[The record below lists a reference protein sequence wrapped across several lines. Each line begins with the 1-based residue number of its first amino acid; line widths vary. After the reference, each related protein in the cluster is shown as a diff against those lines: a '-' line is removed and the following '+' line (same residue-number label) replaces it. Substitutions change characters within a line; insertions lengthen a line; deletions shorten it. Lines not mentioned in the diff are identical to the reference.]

1 MDFIDKLLE
10 LFKQINSLAT
20 PLRFKKTDRL
30 PQILLFGEMGNGKS
44 TTGNHLIKSILKS
57 QNKKPKLSQQFESK
71 KSLKAVTT

>member
-1 MDFIDKLLE
+1 MDFIDKLLD

-57 QNKKPKLSQQFESK
+57 
-71 KSLKAVTT
+71 